1 MRLLLFLL
9 LCTSALLA
17 QNDLPPTESDYYSIV
32 TIPVPEGILLEVG
45 GLVTLPNGSV
55 AASTRR
61 GDVYIV
67 DNPDMADGKPPRF
80 RRFARGMHECLGL
93 AYKDGDLYAAQRGE
107 LTRLRDTDGDGRADE
122 YKSIYQ
128 VPLTGNYHEYTY
140 GPKIAADGSMYITA
154 NVGFFSPEWWRGKS
168 YAPWRGWAM
177 RITPDGDMEP
187 FAAGMRSPCGIG
199 MVDGEFFYADN
210 QGDWIGSGGLVHVEK
225 GDFVGHPAS
234 LAWAGHP
241 ASPVDISLNDIYYRV
256 PPRLQTPG
264 AKLEKPEDIED
275 EKPTP
280 LFAVAKEVPAVKTP
294 AVWLPHSV
302 LGISNAELLVDTTG
316 GAFGP
321 FAGQVFIGDQGQ
333 SKIMRVAMEK
343 VKGEYQGVA
352 FKFREGFQSGI
363 LRMSYGPDGSLYV
376 GQTNRGWGSAGTED
390 EGLQR
395 LVWSGRTPFEMK
407 TIKAMPDGF
416 EIEFTQPVDKA
427 TASDPD
433 SYVVSSF
440 IYKYHPVYGS
450 PAVNIEPNPVWA
462 VQVSKDG
469 RKARILVDD
478 LRENYIHEIKA
489 PGVRSYADG
498 YPVLHETGY
507 YTLKNIPDGPKLD
520 LPRPAPT
527 PVAEMQQDAHKGHDM
542 AAMTAVESPDDPDAQ
557 VAVPTAPKVNQKPV
571 PSPVPKAKT
580 PAKTP
585 PAPRATSSSKR
596 PTRKPAA
603 WDAVDQTIVLATLP
617 GMRYDRTNITVKAGS
632 RIKWSFYNNDDM
644 PHNVVIVAP
653 GTVDEVGKQALAMG
667 VQGMAKNYIPDT
679 DAVLYH
685 TRLMPPGT
693 DESLYFTAPDKPG
706 TYMYVCTFP
715 GHAQVMRGTLR
726 VL

>member
-1 MRLLLFLL
+1 MRLFV
-9 LCTSALLA
+9 LLA
-17 QNDLPPTESDYYSIV
+17 SCFATGLFAQEVPPSEDDYYDIV

-45 GLVTLPNGSV
+45 GLVTLPNGHI

-61 GDVYIV
+61 GDVYIIE
-67 DNPDMADGKPPRF
+67 NPDMTNGRNPTF

-93 AYKDGDLYAAQRGE
+93 AYQDGDLYAAQRGE

-122 YKSIYQ
+122 YKNIYQ
-128 VPLTGNYHEYTY
+128 LPLTGNYHEYTY
-140 GPKIAADGSMYITA
+140 GPKIAEDGSMYITA

-168 YAPWRGWAM
+168 YAPWRGWALK
-177 RITPDGDMEP
+177 ITPDGEMHP

-210 QGDWIGSGGLVHVEK
+210 QGDWIGSGGLVHVEE

-234 LAWAGHP
+234 LAWADHP
-241 ASPVDISLNDIYYRV
+241 DSPVKMNVNDVYYRV
-256 PPRLQTPG
+256 APRLQVSG
-264 AKLEKPEDIED
+264 APLSKPENIED

-294 AVWLPHSV
+294 AVWLPHTV
-302 LGISNAELLVDTTG
+302 LGISNSELLVDTTG

-321 FAGQVFIGDQGQ
+321 FAGQVFIADQGQ

-363 LRMSYGPDGSLYV
+363 LRMSYGHDGSLYV

-395 LVWSGRTPFEMK
+395 LVWNGRTPFEMK

-416 EIEFTQPVDKA
+416 EIAFTQPVDKA
-427 TASDPD
+427 TAGDPE
-433 SYVVSSF
+433 SYAISSF

-450 PAVNIEPNPVWA
+450 PAVEIEESPVWA
-462 VQVSKDG
+462 VRVSKDG
-469 RKARILVDD
+469 RKARLLVDN

-489 PGVRSYADG
+489 TGVRSYTDG
-498 YPVLHETGY
+498 HPILHETGY
-507 YTLKNIPDGPKLD
+507 YTLKNIPDGEKLN
-520 LPRPAPT
+520 LPRPAPA
-527 PVAEMQQDAHKGHDM
+527 PVVEAEAPQMPPVQEQ
-542 AAMTAVESPDDPDAQ
+542 VESPDARNAPG
-557 VAVPTAPKVNQKPV
+557 PAPKVNEKPQ
-571 PSPVPKAKT
+571 PAPKA
-580 PAKTP
+580 A
-585 PAPRATSSSKR
+585 APVKKVSPNRAGATSKR
-596 PTRKPAA
+596 PLRKPAG
-603 WDAVDQTIVLATLP
+603 WDKVDQTIVLATLP
-617 GMRYDRTNITVKAGS
+617 GMRYDRSTITVKAGS
-632 RIKWSFYNNDDM
+632 TIKWSFYNNDDM
-644 PHNVVIVAP
+644 PHNVVIVKP
-653 GTVDEVGKQALAMG
+653 GKADAVGKAALAMG
-667 VQGMAKNYIPDT
+667 VQGMAKNYVPSSD
-679 DAVLYH
+679 DVLYH

-693 DESLYFTAPDKPG
+693 DESLYFTAPTTPG
-706 TYMYVCTFP
+706 TYQYVCTFP